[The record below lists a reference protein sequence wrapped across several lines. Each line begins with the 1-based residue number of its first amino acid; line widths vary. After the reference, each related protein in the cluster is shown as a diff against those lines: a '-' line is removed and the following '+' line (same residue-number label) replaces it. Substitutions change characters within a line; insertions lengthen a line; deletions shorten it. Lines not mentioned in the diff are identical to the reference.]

1 METLISNRLAEPVH
15 HTPECKTSEVIIQ
28 IITILFGSRLFT
40 QLNLEH
46 NPVTTIQ
53 MKIVHDN
60 PFCET

>member
-1 METLISNRLAEPVH
+1 METLISNRPAEPVH

-28 IITILFGSRLFT
+28 FITITFT
-40 QLNLEH
+40 QLTLEH

>member
-1 METLISNRLAEPVH
+1 METLISNRLEEPVH
-15 HTPECKTSEVIIQ
+15 HTPECNTSGAIIQ
-28 IITILFGSRLFT
+28 IITITFT
-40 QLNLEH
+40 QLTLEH